1 MLEGAPVMST
11 EVAPHDGART
21 NATPR
26 NSGGLIVRTAR
37 GTYRRAHRN
46 RRHLPPLAASFAL
59 ACYGQGLTAAPHGTL
74 GAVGLDL
81 ALPVAVV
88 GWKRWRAR
96 APYKSKYTRFLQ
108 QHRMLPTPP
117 SARPT
122 PRKPM
127 GRGELIRLS
136 AAATGA
142 GTMVTLMPILHDGAF
157 APPMTGWWAAGTLA
171 CAIPWWFRRRIRGTG
186 PAGPGLE
193 HRVERWEQ
201 RVGSSR
207 GALPGS
213 RLGEPVDRPEPGA
226 WEALIQLDS
235 GRQTADQAI
244 ASTSLIASA
253 YDLPVTSI
261 AIEKAPSGIT
271 SQARFLV
278 FEKNPLKNVP
288 VFPGPSALDLKTG
301 IAKLGLHIDGTD
313 ALYQMWR
320 PGWGAVHT
328 HVSGATGAGKSALL
342 RSLFAIERHS
352 GLITSWG
359 GDPQEGKSFG
369 FWQDYLSYFAAGVD
383 ECLGMLIAADIEL
396 TRRSKA
402 SAVSVWYDADGD
414 KMYGDTDW
422 TPTPEEPLIVVTV
435 DEWQDVWGTYP
446 EALELAVR
454 IAILGRKVGI
464 KLRLVTHLPTLESLG
479 TERLRQPLTAGN
491 SIAFRTT
498 SRSAGYVVNLPA
510 DPNDIPAVWPPE
522 GEDDTSMLGQPT
534 SGMGYLKGPQERAA
548 MFRGWSPEPA
558 AIATRWAKTG
568 TPAEIPKEAA
578 LEIGPLYTEWRDRLE
593 ARRNGELPEVP
604 GVTDTDTDE
613 EGEESEGTA
622 KKRGGKKGGARGA
635 TIKAAAAPSSF
646 GATPVAAGA
655 DFEKLVAASSTPARG
670 DKKRQII
677 AYLEQHGESTTGI
690 IADRTG
696 IAMSTV
702 SSTLIRSAKSGEVA
716 DLGHGKWGPATVAA

>member
-1 MLEGAPVMST
+1 MST
-11 EVAPHDGART
+11 EITPFEGARS
-21 NATPR
+21 NATGR
-26 NSGGLIVRTAR
+26 NTGGLMLRAAR
-37 GTYRRAHRN
+37 GTYRRAHRH
-46 RRHLPPLAASFAL
+46 RRHLPPLAGSFAL
-59 ACYGQGLTAAPHGTL
+59 ACYGQALTAAPHGTL

-88 GWKRWRAR
+88 GWRRWRAKQ
-96 APYKSKYTRFLQ
+96 PYQSRYAQFLER
-108 QHRMLPTPP
+108 HRMLPTPP
-117 SARPT
+117 SAK
-122 PRKPM
+122 RKPM
-127 GRGELIRLS
+127 TRGEVIRVS
-136 AAATGA
+136 VAAAGA

-157 APPMTGWWAAGTLA
+157 QPPMTGWWAAGTLA
-171 CAIPWWFRRRIRGTG
+171 CAVPWWFRRRIRG
-186 PAGPGLE
+186 AGPTVSGQDP
-193 HRVERWEQ
+193 RVERWEE
-201 RVGSSR
+201 RVGSAR
-207 GALPGS
+207 GVLAGS
-213 RLGEPVDRPEPGA
+213 RLGEPLDRPEAGA
-226 WEALIQLDS
+226 WEAVIQLDS

-244 ASTSLIASA
+244 AATALIASA

-288 VFPGPSALDLKTG
+288 VFPGPSALDTKTG
-301 IAKLGLHIDGTD
+301 IATLGLHIDGSPG
-313 ALYQMWR
+313 LYQMWR

-328 HVSGATGAGKSALL
+328 HISGATGAGKSALL

-369 FWQDYLSYFAAGVD
+369 FWQDYLSYFAPGID
-383 ECLGMLIAADIEL
+383 ECMGMLIAADIEL

-402 SAVSVWYDADGD
+402 SAVSIWYDADGD

-422 TPTPEEPLIVVTV
+422 TPTPEEPLIVVTI

-479 TERLRQPLTAGN
+479 SERLRQPLTAGN

-498 SRSAGYVVNLPA
+498 ARSAGYVVNLPA

-522 GEDDTSMLGQPT
+522 GDDDTSMLGLPT

-548 MFRGWSPEPA
+548 MFRGWAPEKSS
-558 AIATRWAKTG
+558 IATRWAKTG
-568 TPAEIPKEAA
+568 TPAEIPTEAA
-578 LEIGPLYTEWRDRLE
+578 KEIGPLYTQWRDRLE
-593 ARRNGELPEVP
+593 ARRRGELPEVP
-604 GVTDTDTDE
+604 GVTDTDVDLDD
-613 EGEESEGTA
+613 EGEEKEKP
-622 KKRGGKKGGARGA
+622 KKRSTGGKTRTGAGPV
-635 TIKAAAAPSSF
+635 IKAAAMPSF
-646 GATPVAAGA
+646 GATPAAAGA
-655 DFEKLVAASSTPARG
+655 DFEKLLAASNAPARG
-670 DKKRQII
+670 EKKRQII
-677 AYLEQHGESTTGI
+677 AYLHEHGESTTGI

-702 SSTLIRSAKSGEVA
+702 SSTLVRAAKNREIA
-716 DLGHGKWGPATVAA
+716 DLGHGKWGPITVAA